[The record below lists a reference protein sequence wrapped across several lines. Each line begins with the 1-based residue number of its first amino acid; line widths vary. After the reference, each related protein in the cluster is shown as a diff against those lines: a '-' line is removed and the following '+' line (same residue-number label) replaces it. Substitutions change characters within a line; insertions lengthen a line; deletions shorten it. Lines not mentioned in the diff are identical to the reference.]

1 MINKE
6 NIVSVEKK
14 YDLQNRHNTYK
25 VIFNVDKV
33 LGVRIENDN
42 FYKHDGFSLRAL
54 NKPSSLKLERDDI
67 FREINHTFLI
77 SKKAIKK
84 NNLKIGHIVLSQLS
98 SFSIRTDFDFEIAQK
113 LTRIN

>member
-33 LGVRIENDN
+33 CFVPNNQANTDYQEIQEWAAIE
-42 FYKHDGFSLRAL
+42 G
-54 NKPSSLKLERDDI
+54 
-67 FREINHTFLI
+67 
-77 SKKAIKK
+77 
-84 NNLKIGHIVLSQLS
+84 NNI
-98 SFSIRTDFDFEIAQK
+98 TDPGA
-113 LTRIN
+113 